1 MHRAPHSMSGS
12 SISTRS
18 CAGNRVLL
26 RIFTEIAKSSTFPQN
41 FLQYPIHLQHNHDTG
56 MTEGAVHNYCNAV
69 MWQYE
74 GR

>member
-26 RIFTEIAKSSTFPQN
+26 RIFTEIAKSSTFPLDFWVLPKAGIYKQKVST
-41 FLQYPIHLQHNHDTG
+41 LHKCPIEVKTIN
-56 MTEGAVHNYCNAV
+56 
-69 MWQYE
+69 
-74 GR
+74 

>member
-26 RIFTEIAKSSTFPQN
+26 RIFTEIAKSSTF
-41 FLQYPIHLQHNHDTG
+41 HLQAVACTKPHVASLATG
-56 MTEGAVHNYCNAV
+56 SFKG
-69 MWQYE
+69 
-74 GR
+74 